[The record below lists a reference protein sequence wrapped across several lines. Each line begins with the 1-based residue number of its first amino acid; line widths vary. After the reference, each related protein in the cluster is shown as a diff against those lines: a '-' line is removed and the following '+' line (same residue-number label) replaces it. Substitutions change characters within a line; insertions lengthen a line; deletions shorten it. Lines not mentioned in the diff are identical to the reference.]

1 MTIPTPRSRASVG
14 GNRTLFYLPAQRRST
29 PRPSGSESFGGGGS
43 AVDADLKVD
52 VWAGGEPRV
61 AHAGNHL
68 AAVDLIAGGN
78 QPLREVTV
86 QRGNPLAVIDDD
98 DFPIPPEPASVDHP
112 AIRGG
117 EHWRAPYGRDIDA
130 GVYVPDAPH
139 QLAPEA

>member
-1 MTIPTPRSRASVG
+1 MAFATRGLRGFVG
-14 GNRTLFYLPAQRRST
+14 GKRTLFYWPAERRST
-29 PRPSGSESFGGGGS
+29 HGPCGSEAFGVDGS